1 MLILFLTKRAPVPDM
16 DAGALFFARRERIGM
31 NRKEYKRRRN
41 TAECRLR
48 IEQRLSEELTLE
60 LIEVI
65 QYEKKQATE
74 DEKKGIQAFM
84 QLLHMYQDSPDVAP
98 YGERQLFQMLIDHFG
113 NGVSFTD
120 LLMYMCNRKGK
131 RSEAD
136 RQARIMSLFRSL
148 KGISSQSEAIHRAK
162 EAIRELQGQLD
173 EMKDSV
179 ASVRAVDP
187 SAVRLENASGK
198 DHMIGYLTKKQ
209 RLEEAIE
216 LQEEWIRV
224 LIAHNE
230 RMKELLDSMP
240 AQDRYQL
247 RLADPAPD
255 ERTMGVLEKYL

>member
-1 MLILFLTKRAPVPDM
+1 
-16 DAGALFFARRERIGM
+16 M

-120 LLMYMCNRKGK
+120 LLMYTANRKGK

-148 KGISSQSEAIHRAK
+148 KGISSQSEA
-162 EAIRELQGQLD
+162 
-173 EMKDSV
+173 
-179 ASVRAVDP
+179 SVRAVDP

-198 DHMIGYLTKKQ
+198 DHMISYLTKKQ

-247 RLADPAPD
+247 RLSDPAPD
-255 ERTMGVLEKYL
+255 ERTMEVLEKYL